1 MARRRILVTGATDG
15 IGLALVRRLA
25 SRHDVAA
32 TGRRDIGAAQWILP
46 EGVRYIRA
54 DQSNPVEAAKAV
66 GRGLLEIGWRELDFA
81 VLNAGT
87 GWAGSPQ
94 EETAK
99 SIRETVDVNLA
110 GTVTLAHMMFPF
122 LRPASGQLTLIG
134 SVARRGSSQF
144 ATYAASKAGL
154 YGLSRAL
161 AEEWRGKVRVQLL
174 DLGPTMTDMHEKA
187 GLKTGWTRQWFI
199 RPNDMAAMIEAAI
212 RAGTTPKTLSFLQ
225 YVSGASILGRTIR

>member
-15 IGLALVRRLA
+15 IGLALVRRL
-25 SRHDVAA
+25 SPRHDLVA
-32 TGRRDIGAAQWILP
+32 TGRRDIGAALRLLP
-46 EGVRYIRA
+46 ENVRYIKA
-54 DQSNPVEAAKAV
+54 DQSQPVEAAKAV
-66 GRGLLEIGWRELDFA
+66 GRGLLDIGWRQLDYA

-87 GWAGSPQ
+87 GWAGTPQ

-110 GTVTLAHMMFPF
+110 GTLTLAHMMFPF

-134 SVARRGSSQF
+134 SVARRGAPQF

-154 YGLSRAL
+154 FGLSRAL
-161 AEEWRGKVRVQLL
+161 GEEWCGKVRVQLL
-174 DLGPTMTDMHEKA
+174 DVGPTMTDMHEKA

-199 RPNDMAAMIEAAI
+199 RPDDMAAMIEAAI
-212 RAGTTPKTLSFLQ
+212 RAGSTPKTLSFLQ
-225 YVSGASILGRTIR
+225 YVSGASIFGRTIR